1 MKRNTFSKYHIL
13 FFIAA
18 CLLLIV
24 ICSFFCSDKE
34 VISSEPDAETVVS
47 EPLLPESPDE
57 TTAAQEKEQPAVLTL
72 GIDVSSHQDNIDWVQ
87 VASAGID
94 FAMIRVG
101 YRTMESGEI
110 KADSSA
116 AYNMQQADAHG
127 IQLGVYFFSTAVT
140 EEEAEEEAHWVA
152 EYIAQYPI
160 TYPVVYDCEN
170 YEDEKSRQY
179 TLTIEERT
187 KLACVFMDTISKE
200 GYTPMFYGSRNEL
213 EGESKWLSSILEANY
228 PIWLS
233 RYTGASDPTVETPD
247 YSGKYSMW
255 QYCNDGI
262 IDGIDTPVDCN
273 VAYFGYDAVTSAK
286 DPTPPEKA
294 DKNPEAGHSFTEV
307 EETVTAKDATN
318 LRDLPSQDTDSHIV
332 YTLQNGETVI
342 RTGVSTS
349 GWSRILY
356 KGQTLYAVS
365 SLLTTDLA
373 VKEPEPSVNSQPDNG
388 IQTTFTACDDMV
400 SPKIEV
406 NLRNIPSITNDS
418 SSVVATAK
426 YGEVFRRTGINE
438 ELGWSRVEYN
448 GQTLYCVSSYIY
460 VYEAAAQ

>member
-1 MKRNTFSKYHIL
+1 MRRNKISKYHIL
-13 FFIAA
+13 FLVAA
-18 CLLLIV
+18 FLLLV
-24 ICSFFCSDKE
+24 VVCSFFRTDKE
-34 VISSEPDAETVVS
+34 AVPSEQEVETVVS
-47 EPLLPESPDE
+47 ETILPEIKDE
-57 TTAAQEKEQPAVLTL
+57 TIIEQEEAKPTVITH
-72 GIDVSSHQDNIDWVQ
+72 GIDVSSHQGNIDWEK
-87 VASAGID
+87 VASTGID

-110 KADSSA
+110 KEDSSA

-140 EEEAEEEAHWVA
+140 EAEAKEEAHWVA
-152 EYIAQYPI
+152 EYIVQYPI

-170 YEDEKSRQY
+170 YDSEKSRQY
-179 TLTIEERT
+179 ALTIEERT
-187 KLACVFMDTISKE
+187 RLACIFMDTIYEE
-200 GYTPMFYGSRNEL
+200 GYEPMFYGSRNEL
-213 EGESKWLSSILEANY
+213 EGESKWLTSTLEAAY
-228 PIWLS
+228 PIWIS
-233 RYTGASDPTVETPD
+233 RYTGASDPAVQAPD

-273 VAYFGYDAVTSAK
+273 VAYFAYDSVTPAK

-307 EETVTAKDATN
+307 SETVTAKDATN
-318 LRDLPSQDTDSHIV
+318 LRDIPSQDADSHIV
-332 YTLQNGETVI
+332 YTLQNGETAT
-342 RTGVSTS
+342 RTGISTS

-356 KGQTLYAVS
+356 KGLTLYAVS
-365 SLLTTDLA
+365 SLLTTDLT
-373 VKEPEPSVNSQPDNG
+373 VKEPEPPANTQPDDG
-388 IQTTFTACDDMV
+388 IQTVFTACEEMV

-406 NLRNIPSITNDS
+406 NLRSIPSITNES
-418 SSVVATAK
+418 SSVVVTAK

-460 VYEAAAQ
+460 VYEAPAQ